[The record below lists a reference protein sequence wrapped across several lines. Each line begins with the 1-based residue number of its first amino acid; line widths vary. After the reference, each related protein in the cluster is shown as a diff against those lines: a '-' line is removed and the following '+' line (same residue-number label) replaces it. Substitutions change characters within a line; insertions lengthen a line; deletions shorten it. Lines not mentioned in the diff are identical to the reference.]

1 MKRNQ
6 AIRVLADFAETAGM
20 KEEAAVIVSAAEFAR
35 AGKPGE
41 SAKLLVDVVAAL
53 IVENE
58 HQAVKA

>member
-1 MKRNQ
+1 
-6 AIRVLADFAETAGM
+6 M